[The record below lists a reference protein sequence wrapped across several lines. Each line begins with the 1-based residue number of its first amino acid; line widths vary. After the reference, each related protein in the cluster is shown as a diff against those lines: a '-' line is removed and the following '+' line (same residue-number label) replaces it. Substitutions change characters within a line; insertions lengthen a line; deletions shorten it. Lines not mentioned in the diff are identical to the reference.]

1 MLETV
6 TASFKHLTCY
16 NTSIEQFRGVKKMS
30 RLLAQGIILIQILK
44 QDHVFSC
51 QETLISLGIEKTF
64 RKFISLN
71 Q

>member
-1 MLETV
+1 
-6 TASFKHLTCY
+6 
-16 NTSIEQFRGVKKMS
+16 MS

-44 QDHVFSC
+44 QDRVFSC